1 VTPDRIQILAA
12 LTRSLVAREGA
23 VCRTTDVHSWIAEAI
38 SKTHVRIERT
48 ALSAMRDWR
57 LDRDR
62 GRVVHRSG
70 RFFAIEGIRV
80 EIGAGEVRRWDQPI
94 INQPEIGFLG
104 CIIRIIDGVAH
115 FLVQAKIEPGNIN
128 VVQLSPTLQAT
139 RSNYMRMH
147 GGRTPHYLN
156 EFIDPAKCVVVD
168 QLQSEQGSRFL
179 RKRNRNIIIWS
190 DVDPVSNDQFR
201 WLTLGQVKELCK
213 SDNLVNMDLRTVVS
227 AIPIDEI
234 VDSPQLAEM
243 LKASGHS
250 GLGDVMLA
258 SGAVS
263 STSSDQL
270 RSTLSWLT
278 ELKSRA
284 ELAVQSV
291 SLSDLQ
297 GWAVSEEGIFDL
309 SKTRFDVDW
318 VSVEID
324 GREVNSW
331 DQPIVRPHGR
341 SLFAFLLRER
351 DGVIQF
357 LVQAKI
363 ECGNHDVF
371 ELGPTVQCTEYEAS
385 IEDHAIPFLSEVLS
399 ARGAAVIFDA
409 LQSEEGGRF
418 YHDENRYMAVMT
430 DGQVSD
436 VLPPTYRWMT
446 LRELMQF
453 IKFNNYLN
461 IQARVLLGALH
472 FA

>member
-1 VTPDRIQILAA
+1 MTPDRLRILTA
-12 LTRSLVAREGA
+12 LTKSLVAREGT
-23 VCRTTDVHSWIAEAI
+23 VCPTTDVQSWIGEAI
-38 SKTHVRIERT
+38 RKTHVRIERT

-57 LDRDR
+57 LDMGI

-70 RFFAIEGIRV
+70 RFFTIEGLRV
-80 EIGAGEVRRWDQPI
+80 EVSAGEHRRWDQPI
-94 INQPEIGFLG
+94 INQSEIGFLG

-115 FLVQAKIEPGNIN
+115 LLVQAKIEPGNIN

-147 GGRTPHYLN
+147 GGRTPHYLD
-156 EFIDPAKCVVVD
+156 EFLDPARCVVTD

-179 RKRNRNIIIWS
+179 RKRNRNIIIVS
-190 DVDPVSNDQFR
+190 DVYPTSDDQFR

-234 VDSPQLAEM
+234 VDSPELTEI
-243 LKASGHS
+243 LKSGGYS
-250 GLGDVMLA
+250 GLGDGMLA
-258 SGAVS
+258 SGAGS
-263 STSSDQL
+263 PTSSDQL
-270 RSTLSWLT
+270 RSTLSWLA
-278 ELKSRA
+278 ELKSTT
-284 ELAVQSV
+284 ELTVRSV

-297 GWAVSEEGIFDL
+297 GWAVSEEGISDL

-318 VSVEID
+318 VSVEIE

-341 SLFAFLLRER
+341 SLFAFLLREH

-385 IEDHAIPFLSEVLS
+385 VDDHTIPFLSEVLS
-399 ARGAAVIFDA
+399 ARGASVIFDA

-430 DGQVSD
+430 DGRLPEN
-436 VLPPTYRWMT
+436 LPPTYRWMT

-453 IKFNNYLN
+453 MKFNNYLN